1 MKRIAHNLTS
11 FLSALIT
18 SLLTAYALLGG
29 VSAQAAPGTLA
40 SSPLFLSN
48 AVQPNIALMID
59 DSGSMGWE
67 SLLNK
72 GTYNPG
78 GVVFTG
84 ALYHPPGSQTGNGTT
99 GNAPQDREDRRLTC
113 RGFNVMA
120 YDPRVQYTPWLGKDN
135 AGNSYPDMTLAAA
148 RDNPYDPSATTDIS
162 NHVYFPWTDTDAD
175 GEYDGPGSISAGEP
189 ANASTDECGDVS
201 SNVNGVAVNT
211 LPATGSAANP
221 NSQQNYANWWGY
233 YRTREYIVKRALSQL
248 ITDASSRMGLGTI
261 NNNAGYSAVQDIDD
275 ISTPVNATAAANK
288 QALLDNLFQISSS
301 GSTPL
306 RQGLQNVGEYLKGNF
321 GTWGASPI
329 LPAAQGGECQ
339 QNFTLLMSD
348 GFWNGANPSTPVGNA
363 DTDNNTIFDGA
374 SYADGSAN
382 VSETLA
388 DVAMYYYEGDLSAL
402 ANKVPASVLDPKNLP
417 NNKMKQHLKT
427 FAVTFGLDGQLSS
440 NPSDPTVAFDAT
452 NGGPWPTPVANT
464 LTTVDDMRHAAWNGR
479 GRYLSSRDP
488 QTLIKSLN
496 ASFGVI
502 ASLTASGSSV
512 ALNTSS
518 LSANS
523 RLYLALLKS
532 GRWSG
537 DLHSY
542 ALNGVTGA
550 INTTKVWSAAN
561 QLDSRNLGS
570 NPRTILTY
578 NGADGIPFQWAS
590 LTSAQQDDLRTNPSG
605 GVDNDATA
613 VARLAF
619 LRGERGCEPGNAG
632 TCSHTQGASTYTAK
646 GLRDRDSRLGDLV
659 HSGPVYVGT
668 PEVNWP
674 DSLPGTTPYSNFRL
688 AKQNRAGVI
697 YVGANDGMLHGFAEG
712 TGNEVLAYLPSL
724 LFSTTVNEGMHYLSD
739 PAYAHRYYVD
749 LRPSVTDAYVKTSSG
764 GSTGWKTVLVGGL
777 RGGGRGL
784 YALDVTTP
792 SFSEGGT
799 DPADTVMWEFD
810 NTDDPDLGY
819 TFSQPSIVPLNN
831 GKWGVIFGN
840 GYNDSGSGEAQLY
853 ILDIEGGL
861 DGTWTLGTD
870 YVKITTGV
878 GSAAARNG
886 LATPAVV
893 DLNYDGVA
901 DRVLAGDLQGNLWA
915 FDITSNNAS
924 QWKVAYKSGATPVPL
939 FTTSASQPITVSPV
953 IVRNPDMPT
962 NAGTQPNLLVMF
974 GTGQYLI
981 DADKTSTSGQAFY
994 GVWDSGTGQ
1003 LTNASLVQQT
1013 IGTGTTSGLVTGRTL
1028 TNNSV
1033 NYAGSDH
1040 GWYMDLPTSG
1050 ERVVT
1055 DAVVRGKLVYFN
1067 TTIPDNSACSNGG
1080 TGWLM
1085 VAKIANG
1092 GRADNVAFDLNGD
1105 GYLTTLDMIN
1115 NESPAGVLVTGLPS
1129 SPVGLGNKR
1138 YLTTTETVDGSTI
1151 WVDEIEDI
1159 AGSDAGRYSWEELEP

>member
-1 MKRIAHNLTS
+1 
-11 FLSALIT
+11 
-18 SLLTAYALLGG
+18 
-29 VSAQAAPGTLA
+29 
-40 SSPLFLSN
+40 
-48 AVQPNIALMID
+48 
-59 DSGSMGWE
+59 
-67 SLLNK
+67 
-72 GTYNPG
+72 
-78 GVVFTG
+78 
-84 ALYHPPGSQTGNGTT
+84 
-99 GNAPQDREDRRLTC
+99 
-113 RGFNVMA
+113 
-120 YDPRVQYTPWLGKDN
+120 
-135 AGNSYPDMTLAAA
+135 
-148 RDNPYDPSATTDIS
+148 
-162 NHVYFPWTDTDAD
+162 
-175 GEYDGPGSISAGEP
+175 
-189 ANASTDECGDVS
+189 
-201 SNVNGVAVNT
+201 
-211 LPATGSAANP
+211 
-221 NSQQNYANWWGY
+221 
-233 YRTREYIVKRALSQL
+233 
-248 ITDASSRMGLGTI
+248 
-261 NNNAGYSAVQDIDD
+261 
-275 ISTPVNATAAANK
+275 
-288 QALLDNLFQISSS
+288 
-301 GSTPL
+301 
-306 RQGLQNVGEYLKGNF
+306 
-321 GTWGASPI
+321 
-329 LPAAQGGECQ
+329 
-339 QNFTLLMSD
+339 
-348 GFWNGANPSTPVGNA
+348 
-363 DTDNNTIFDGA
+363 
-374 SYADGSAN
+374 
-382 VSETLA
+382 
-388 DVAMYYYEGDLSAL
+388 
-402 ANKVPASVLDPKNLP
+402 
-417 NNKMKQHLKT
+417 
-427 FAVTFGLDGQLSS
+427 
-440 NPSDPTVAFDAT
+440 
-452 NGGPWPTPVANT
+452 
-464 LTTVDDMRHAAWNGR
+464 
-479 GRYLSSRDP
+479 
-488 QTLIKSLN
+488 
-496 ASFGVI
+496 
-502 ASLTASGSSV
+502 
-512 ALNTSS
+512 
-518 LSANS
+518 
-523 RLYLALLKS
+523 
-532 GRWSG
+532 
-537 DLHSY
+537 
-542 ALNGVTGA
+542 
-550 INTTKVWSAAN
+550 
-561 QLDSRNLGS
+561 
-570 NPRTILTY
+570 
-578 NGADGIPFQWAS
+578 
-590 LTSAQQDDLRTNPSG
+590 
-605 GVDNDATA
+605 
-613 VARLAF
+613 
-619 LRGERGCEPGNAG
+619 AG

-1055 DAVVRGKLVYFN
+1055 DAVVRGNLVYFN

>member
-1 MKRIAHNLTS
+1 
-11 FLSALIT
+11 
-18 SLLTAYALLGG
+18 
-29 VSAQAAPGTLA
+29 
-40 SSPLFLSN
+40 
-48 AVQPNIALMID
+48 
-59 DSGSMGWE
+59 
-67 SLLNK
+67 
-72 GTYNPG
+72 
-78 GVVFTG
+78 
-84 ALYHPPGSQTGNGTT
+84 
-99 GNAPQDREDRRLTC
+99 
-113 RGFNVMA
+113 
-120 YDPRVQYTPWLGKDN
+120 
-135 AGNSYPDMTLAAA
+135 
-148 RDNPYDPSATTDIS
+148 
-162 NHVYFPWTDTDAD
+162 
-175 GEYDGPGSISAGEP
+175 
-189 ANASTDECGDVS
+189 
-201 SNVNGVAVNT
+201 
-211 LPATGSAANP
+211 
-221 NSQQNYANWWGY
+221 
-233 YRTREYIVKRALSQL
+233 
-248 ITDASSRMGLGTI
+248 
-261 NNNAGYSAVQDIDD
+261 
-275 ISTPVNATAAANK
+275 
-288 QALLDNLFQISSS
+288 
-301 GSTPL
+301 
-306 RQGLQNVGEYLKGNF
+306 
-321 GTWGASPI
+321 
-329 LPAAQGGECQ
+329 
-339 QNFTLLMSD
+339 
-348 GFWNGANPSTPVGNA
+348 
-363 DTDNNTIFDGA
+363 
-374 SYADGSAN
+374 
-382 VSETLA
+382 
-388 DVAMYYYEGDLSAL
+388 
-402 ANKVPASVLDPKNLP
+402 
-417 NNKMKQHLKT
+417 
-427 FAVTFGLDGQLSS
+427 
-440 NPSDPTVAFDAT
+440 
-452 NGGPWPTPVANT
+452 VANT

-542 ALNGVTGA
+542 ALDGVTGA

-561 QLDSRNLGS
+561 QLDGRNLGS
-570 NPRTILTY
+570 NPRTILTF
-578 NGADGIPFQWAS
+578 NGADGTPFQWAN
-590 LTSAQQDDLRTNPSG
+590 LTAAQQDDLRTNPSG

-613 VARLAF
+613 VARLAY
-619 LRGERGCEPGNAG
+619 LRGERGCEPGDAG
-632 TCSHTQGASTYTAK
+632 SCSHTQGASTYTAK

-688 AKQNRAGVI
+688 AKENRAGVI

-712 TGNEVLAYLPSL
+712 TGDEVLAYLPSM
-724 LFSTTVNEGMHYLSD
+724 LFSTTVNEGLHYLSD

-749 LRPSVTDAYVKTSSG
+749 LRPSVSDAYVKTSSG
-764 GSTGWKTVLVGGL
+764 GTTGWKTVLVGGL

-784 YALDVTTP
+784 YALDITTP
-792 SFSEGGT
+792 SFSESGT
-799 DPADTVMWEFD
+799 APEDTVMWEFD
-810 NTDDPDLGY
+810 STDDPDLGY

-853 ILDIEGGL
+853 ILDLEGGL

-893 DLNYDGVA
+893 DLNHDGVA

-924 QWKVAYKSGATPVPL
+924 KWVVAYKSGSTPVPL
-939 FTTSASQPITVSPV
+939 FTTAASQPITVSPV
-953 IVRNPDMPT
+953 IVRNPNMT
-962 NAGTQPNLLVMF
+962 TSAGTQPNLLVMF

-994 GVWDSGTGQ
+994 GVWDAGTGQ
-1003 LTNASLVQQT
+1003 LTPASLVQQT
-1013 IGTGTTSGLVTGRTL
+1013 IGTGTTSGGVTGRTL

-1033 NYAGSDH
+1033 NYAGSDY

-1055 DAVVRGKLVYFN
+1055 DAAVRGSLVYFN